1 MGCLQSERERFNSRL
16 TVVPLAGGTGRM
28 ELRTG
33 RLWEEQLT
41 NQDMDFVQVKDSQLE
56 MSGSWS

>member
-1 MGCLQSERERFNSRL
+1 
-16 TVVPLAGGTGRM
+16 M